1 MFGSKPANVNH
12 ASFPF
17 AAVVG
22 QHAMKSALLAV
33 SVDPSIGGVLIRG
46 EKGTAKST
54 IVRGF
59 RDLLPSL
66 AVVPGCPYH
75 CLPDA
80 PAGLCPECRGG
91 AQTAETQIPVPL
103 VELPLGATEDR
114 LVGTLD
120 VEAALSSG
128 LRKFDAGLLA
138 AANRGILYVDEV
150 NLLEDHLVDLLLDA
164 AASGVNTVERE
175 GISLRHPARF
185 ILLGTMNPEEGELR
199 PQFLD
204 RFGLCVTV
212 TGLREP
218 TERMEVIRRRAAYE
232 ADPQQFCV
240 LWQDEEQRIRSTIAA
255 ARNRT
260 AETAVP
266 EEMLRLA
273 VEISC
278 GAGVSGHRA
287 DLALVKC
294 ARAFAALL
302 EEPSVTEHHLYE
314 AARFVLPHRFEGRLL
329 RSPEEAAAEIEQLI
343 DRLRGVD
350 LGETSDAVTPTGDRV
365 GDDDFSEEA
374 LEAMQIPGGAA
385 AGSILFP
392 ILKKKSSPMLTI
404 PRSAVP

>member
-1 MFGSKPANVNH
+1 
-12 ASFPF
+12 
-17 AAVVG
+17 
-22 QHAMKSALLAV
+22 MKSALLAV

-54 IVRGF
+54 IVRAF
-59 RDLLPSL
+59 RELLPSL
-66 AVVPGCPYH
+66 SVVRGCPYH
-75 CLPDA
+75 CPPEA
-80 PAGLCPECRGG
+80 PAGLCPECSGG
-91 AQTAETQIPVPL
+91 TQPIATEIPVPL

-128 LRKFDAGLLA
+128 VRKFDAGLLA

-150 NLLEDHLVDLLLDA
+150 NLLEDHLVDLLLDS

-218 TERMEVIRRRAAYE
+218 TNRMEVIRRRAAYE
-232 ADPQQFCV
+232 SDPEGFG
-240 LWQDEEQRIRSTIAA
+240 LNWRDEEARIRSTIVD
-255 ARNRT
+255 ARTRISGIV
-260 AETAVP
+260 VP
-266 EEMLRLA
+266 EKMLRLA
-273 VEISC
+273 VEISS
-278 GAGVSGHRA
+278 GAGVIGHRA

-302 EEPSVTEHHLYE
+302 EQPSVTADHLYE

-350 LGETSDAVTPTGDRV
+350 PREADETIIPGDQRAT
-365 GDDDFSEEA
+365 DDDFSEEA

-392 ILKKKSSPMLTI
+392 ILKKKSSPTMTI
-404 PRSAVP
+404 PRSAAP